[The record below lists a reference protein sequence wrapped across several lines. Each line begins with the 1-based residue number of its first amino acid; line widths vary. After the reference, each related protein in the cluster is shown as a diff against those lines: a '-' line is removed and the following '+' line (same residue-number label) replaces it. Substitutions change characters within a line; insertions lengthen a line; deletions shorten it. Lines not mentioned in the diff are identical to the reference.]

1 VSLRRPASIFAIA
14 VNSHLNAFASV
25 RVPVGPRPMLGH
37 DGVMPR
43 RVPFSRQIERLLA
56 GAKQAQLSEAD
67 QLGLADFASALAWL
81 EDANSRRLAR
91 APEPVTWGRTDHL
104 YRALALL
111 AVALGANELKLVLHR
126 SVYGVDLCVRI
137 WRDGDLV
144 TSDVAVG
151 EAAGMTEPN
160 SLRPLRGIRFASAL
174 DPRAAPVGDLQV
186 YGRQGDPGEWEA
198 KWVVGSHAVR
208 NIALA
213 VHSQSVYERMSRLE
227 GRLLRLTAENR
238 SLTFGTRLSEGVGAL
253 TSAFRFDLTGFVGTS
268 LGTAQLRYLTKQR
281 KPTAR
286 GRYVGDESSIVAL
299 SESLRA
305 AVCSGAPFYWDD
317 ARTFE
322 AIFAR
327 GGNGVGADHRGARL
341 AKRDP
346 VKLDLEKKRAVVFP
360 LLRFGQVVG
369 MYVGLEA
376 REAPGLDPHQ
386 LNVVHD
392 ALQVL
397 SQDALYEA
405 QRSFGTVILNPVFAA
420 RDTRVTPGRV
430 AVLMPF
436 TEAWSDRIWRR
447 IMSPVLEDL
456 GLSGLRAD
464 DLYGHDVMEDIWSM
478 LLSSEVVVAD
488 ISGRNPNVFY
498 ELGIAHTLGKRVIL
512 ATQDVDDIPF
522 DLNRYRHIIYSDDL
536 DGYESLRRGLI
547 QTFAS
552 LGIVTPASRDH

>member
-1 VSLRRPASIFAIA
+1 
-14 VNSHLNAFASV
+14 
-25 RVPVGPRPMLGH
+25 
-37 DGVMPR
+37 
-43 RVPFSRQIERLLA
+43 
-56 GAKQAQLSEAD
+56 
-67 QLGLADFASALAWL
+67 
-81 EDANSRRLAR
+81 
-91 APEPVTWGRTDHL
+91 
-104 YRALALL
+104 
-111 AVALGANELKLVLHR
+111 
-126 SVYGVDLCVRI
+126 
-137 WRDGDLV
+137 
-144 TSDVAVG
+144 
-151 EAAGMTEPN
+151 
-160 SLRPLRGIRFASAL
+160 
-174 DPRAAPVGDLQV
+174 
-186 YGRQGDPGEWEA
+186 
-198 KWVVGSHAVR
+198 
-208 NIALA
+208 
-213 VHSQSVYERMSRLE
+213 
-227 GRLLRLTAENR
+227 
-238 SLTFGTRLSEGVGAL
+238 
-253 TSAFRFDLTGFVGTS
+253 
-268 LGTAQLRYLTKQR
+268 
-281 KPTAR
+281 
-286 GRYVGDESSIVAL
+286 
-299 SESLRA
+299 
-305 AVCSGAPFYWDD
+305 
-317 ARTFE
+317 
-322 AIFAR
+322 
-327 GGNGVGADHRGARL
+327 VGADHRGARL